1 MALVLERCLTPPPCQ
16 ARLPFLL
23 QIPAIATPDPGAWLR
38 AGRAPAAGR
47 EDRAPSRRAA
57 AVSTPVPCQVPR
69 VWHLLRAGHP
79 REDSL
84 RPDREPGGAGRAE
97 GPRRRPACLGCSA
110 GGCGAGR
117 KQTARGLGG
126 QDTDFELYGNG
137 DREPHDKCFECVEME
152 K

>member
-69 VWHLLRAGHP
+69 VWHLLRVGHP

-97 GPRRRPACLGCSA
+97 GPRRRQRAWGAQQEAVGLAGSKPHGALGVKIQILNFMVTAIGSPMTNVLSA
-110 GGCGAGR
+110 
-117 KQTARGLGG
+117 
-126 QDTDFELYGNG
+126 
-137 DREPHDKCFECVEME
+137 
-152 K
+152 

>member
-69 VWHLLRAGHP
+69 VWHLLRAGRP

-84 RPDREPGGAGRAE
+84 RPDREPGGAGREERA
-97 GPRRRPACLGCSA
+97 GPRGH
-110 GGCGAGR
+110 G
-117 KQTARGLGG
+117 GG
-126 QDTDFELYGNG
+126 QRAWDAQQEAVGLAGSK
-137 DREPHDKCFECVEME
+137 PHGALGVKIQTLNFMVTAIGSPMTNVLSA
-152 K
+152 